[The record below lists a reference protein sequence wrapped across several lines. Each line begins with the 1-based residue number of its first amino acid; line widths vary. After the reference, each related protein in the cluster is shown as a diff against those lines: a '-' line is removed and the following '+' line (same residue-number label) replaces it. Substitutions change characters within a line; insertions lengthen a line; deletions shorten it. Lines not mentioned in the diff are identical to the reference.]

1 MLFKLSNDHAK
12 LEAVAFKDFEAD
24 SKIEKDLENLLAD
37 HLLDVLFEG
46 RPLMPF
52 HQERRMQAE
61 ADIYA
66 LDEAGDVIIFEIKRS
81 TADAGAL
88 AQLFR
93 YTQDA
98 GRWSYADIQRRFTQ
112 YPKSDFPEMTLQ
124 LAHKCAFDLDAP
136 LAAEQFN
143 RAQHMLVVGSAADV
157 DLVRAVDFWKRK
169 GISIDFLPYR
179 LYAIDNSLY
188 FEFFAKPYD
197 VHVNPSEGK
206 GVLFDT
212 NVTYAPA
219 SLQSM
224 IEKRRISAYGDRK
237 DAVRS
242 LNKGDTVFYSHKGYG
257 LVAAARVV
265 GKNVKRDQDEL
276 YWDVEFQ
283 TPVPTRFDDI
293 KAMPF
298 HQVKAVTGKSFYWAR
313 IQKVPY
319 LSQGEADVLLREL
332 VAVLSG

>member
-1 MLFKLSNDHAK
+1 MLFKLSNDHSK
-12 LEAVAFKDFEAD
+12 LEAVGFKDFEAD
-24 SKIEKDLENLLAD
+24 SKLEKDLEDLLANHMID
-37 HLLDVLFEG
+37 SLFEG

-52 HQERRMQAE
+52 HQERQGQAE

-66 LDEAGDVIIFEIKRS
+66 LDEAGDIVIFEIKRS
-81 TADAGAL
+81 TAGAGAL
-88 AQLFR
+88 DQLFR

-98 GRWSYADIQRRFTQ
+98 GRWSYSDIHKRSAGYLKNDLHEEELRF
-112 YPKSDFPEMTLQ
+112 
-124 LAHKCAFDLDAP
+124 AHKRAFDLDTT
-136 LAAEQFN
+136 LADDQFN
-143 RAQHMLVVGSAADV
+143 RAQHMLVVGSAADSE
-157 DLVRAVDFWKRK
+157 LMRAVDFWKRK

-179 LYAIDNSLY
+179 LYHISEHLY

-197 VHVNPSEGK
+197 VHVNPSDIK

-212 NVTYAPA
+212 NRTYDEN

-224 IEKRRISAYGDRK
+224 VEKRRISAYGDRK

-242 LNKGDTVFYSHKGYG
+242 LNRRDIVFYSHVGNG

-265 GKNVKRDQDEL
+265 GRDVKVDQDEL
-276 YWDVEFQ
+276 YWDVEFL
-283 TPVPTRFDDI
+283 TPVPTRFDQI

-319 LSQGEADVLLREL
+319 LSHEEADLLLKELITVLN
-332 VAVLSG
+332 G